1 MSNIGLFVGGSWH
14 DFARFAECVARWLG
28 GDAERLL
35 VLPPSALAKLD
46 ELPCST
52 AILYTCL
59 DEHTP
64 LRHAPEDLEA
74 LETFVRRGG
83 GLVALHATA
92 VAAKQHQR
100 LANLIGGHFESHPPK
115 GRFLVS
121 PARSPSP
128 VTHGFAPFEVN
139 DERYEL
145 TVHEDVSVE
154 LTTDVDERALPLA
167 WTRLEERGRVY
178 YLSLGHDESVWNEPS
193 YSALLLRAVRWAT
206 PDASGT

>member
-14 DFARFAECVARWLG
+14 DFARFAEYVARWLG
-28 GDAERLL
+28 EDAERLL

-46 ELPCST
+46 ELACST

-64 LRHAPEDLEA
+64 IRHAPEDLEA
-74 LETFVRRGG
+74 LENFVRRGG

-92 VAAKQHQR
+92 VAAKQHRR
-100 LANLIGGHFESHPPK
+100 LAKLIGGHFESHPPK

-121 PARSPSP
+121 PVP
-128 VTHGFAPFEVN
+128 HGLLPFEVE

-145 TVHEDVSVE
+145 RVHEGVSVE
-154 LTTDVDERALPLA
+154 LTTDVDGRTLPLA

-178 YLSLGHDESVWNEPS
+178 YLSLGHDESAWNEPS
-193 YSALLLRAVRWAT
+193 YSTLLLRAVRWAT
-206 PDASGT
+206 PNASGK